1 MFRGGMTLTDR
12 LTTAT
17 FMQKVET
24 ASVLTQTMK
33 ILDTRPVRLAVPVV
47 VAILVEEVLVAP
59 AEKMV

>member
-1 MFRGGMTLTDR
+1 
-12 LTTAT
+12 
-17 FMQKVET
+17 MQKVET

>member
-1 MFRGGMTLTDR
+1 
-12 LTTAT
+12 
-17 FMQKVET
+17 MQKVET

-59 AEKMV
+59 VEKMV